1 MYINI
6 YIYIDKIGNTYL
18 EKIYNKCHLHLF
30 IIVII
35 VIEKK
40 NENER
45 NEKKNAFRAILMVS
59 SSVKLHQQDWF
70 YD

>member
-40 NENER
+40 KMKMKETKR
-45 NEKKNAFRAILMVS
+45 KMHFV
-59 SSVKLHQQDWF
+59 Q
-70 YD
+70 Y

>member
-40 NENER
+40 
-45 NEKKNAFRAILMVS
+45 K
-59 SSVKLHQQDWF
+59 
-70 YD
+70 